1 LLPGK
6 RELLRT
12 DLRPYLQRYLENRY
26 ECVSSSSYDTYPP
39 PHMQRYLE
47 NRYECVC
54 VYIDLAPPAQHSGG
68 RGAGGGGG
76 WEGEEEGEGEE
87 DIYVCVCE
95 CVNI

>member
-1 LLPGK
+1 
-6 RELLRT
+6 
-12 DLRPYLQRYLENRY
+12 
-26 ECVSSSSYDTYPP
+26 
-39 PHMQRYLE
+39 MQRYLE